1 MEIRSKMSSVRNQ
14 EEEDFLS
21 LLASLLFQTS
31 NCFKEEERRLL
42 QWQGFSFSF
51 SPSAHCPPWLLNQP
65 TFRLQQVFEIYD
77 RTTWYMV
84 IQMCADNS
92 SATCYSSLASDHH
105 TYFKLFWLIA
115 GVGRDDF
122 LQNPN
127 IHHFNICNRH
137 QLTSRRHG
145 SEMWGDNKLRTLS

>member
-14 EEEDFLS
+14 EEEDFLF
-21 LLASLLFQTS
+21 LFLLFQT
-31 NCFKEEERRLL
+31 NNRFKEEAHRLL

-51 SPSAHCPPWLLNQP
+51 SPFAHCPPSLLNQP
-65 TFRLQQVFEIYD
+65 TFRRKQVFEIYD
-77 RTTWYMV
+77 RATWYLV

-122 LQNPN
+122 WQNPN